1 MEQMLA
7 IRRPTPYGTIA
18 SHGEHF
24 VTAAAR
30 APDSPLD
37 PRSSLA
43 AFLSFVFPGL
53 GQAYNGQRQLAWM
66 LALPVVLLAAMAALA
81 LIAARAGV
89 LSQLLDSGFLVGL
102 IVLDLALL
110 GWRAVAI
117 AQAHGWRAPIS
128 VRHWTGWVTG
138 LLLVATLGMH
148 LLPAYWAVKAIDT
161 LGAVSREGSG
171 VSGGVG
177 GLPGET
183 PLPIPSHQPDVRRG
197 DRVNVLL
204 VGIDAGP
211 GRDHSLTDTM
221 LVVSLDPR
229 GGRSAMISV
238 PRDMYGTPLPDGRVY
253 NSKLNSLM
261 SFAAARPAEF
271 PAGGVGTL
279 KAAIG
284 ELLGIRIHYFA
295 AINLL
300 GFKQAVDA
308 IGGVDITVERL
319 INDPTYNNEFGEREG
334 FYLAPGQH
342 HLDGHLALAFV
353 RSRRGVGDNDF
364 TRADRQQQLLGAVQ
378 EKLTAG
384 NLVLALPGLLDAV
397 RDTISTDV
405 PESRLS
411 ELAAAVQ
418 EADMSR
424 LERIVLQP
432 PKYVTPGS
440 SPTAGYIL
448 IPDLAAIRS
457 AVADLLEGV
466 DPDQS
471 EAPAAGP

>member
-1 MEQMLA
+1 M
-7 IRRPTPYGTIA
+7 
-18 SHGEHF
+18 
-24 VTAAAR
+24 TAAAR
-30 APDSPLD
+30 TPGHQLD

-66 LALPVVLLAAMAALA
+66 LALPVVLLAATAALA

-128 VRHWTGWVTG
+128 ARHWTGWVTG
-138 LLLVATLGMH
+138 LLLAVTLGMH

-171 VSGGVG
+171 VSRGGVG

-183 PLPIPSHQPDVRRG
+183 PLPIPSDQPDVRRG

-204 VGIDAGP
+204 VGIDAAP

-229 GGRSAMISV
+229 GGRSAMISI

-261 SFAAARPAEF
+261 AFAAARPAEF
-271 PAGGVGTL
+271 PDGGVGTL

-308 IGGVDITVERL
+308 IGGVDITVERA
-319 INDPTYNNEFGEREG
+319 INDPTYTNEYGVGEG
-334 FYLAPGQH
+334 FYLPVGRH

-353 RSRRGVGDNDF
+353 RSRKGIGDNDF
-364 TRADRQQQLLGAVQ
+364 TRAARQQQLLAAVRD
-378 EKLTAG
+378 KLTAG
-384 NLVLALPGLLDAV
+384 
-397 RDTISTDV
+397 
-405 PESRLS
+405 
-411 ELAAAVQ
+411 
-418 EADMSR
+418 
-424 LERIVLQP
+424 
-432 PKYVTPGS
+432 
-440 SPTAGYIL
+440 
-448 IPDLAAIRS
+448 
-457 AVADLLEGV
+457 
-466 DPDQS
+466 
-471 EAPAAGP
+471 

>member
-1 MEQMLA
+1 
-7 IRRPTPYGTIA
+7 
-18 SHGEHF
+18 

-30 APDSPLD
+30 STGQPLD

-53 GQAYNGQRQLAWM
+53 GQAYNGQRRLAGM
-66 LALPVVLLAAMAALA
+66 LALPVVLLVATGILA
-81 LIAARAGV
+81 FVAARAGV
-89 LSQLLDSGFLVGL
+89 LSRLLDSGFLVGL
-102 IVLDLALL
+102 IVLDFALL
-110 GWRAVAI
+110 GWRLIAI
-117 AQAHGWRAPIS
+117 AQAHGWRARLS
-128 VRHWTGWVTG
+128 VRHWTGWITG

-148 LLPAYWAVKAIDT
+148 LVPAYWAVKAIDT

-171 VSGGVG
+171 VSRGVG

-183 PLPIPSHQPDVRRG
+183 PLPIPSDQPDVRG
-197 DRVNVLL
+197 GERVNVLL
-204 VGIDAGP
+204 VGIDAAP

-221 LVVSLDPR
+221 LVVSLDPH

-261 SFAAARPAEF
+261 AYAAARPGEF

-279 KAAIG
+279 KGAIG

-308 IGGVDITVERL
+308 IGGVDITVQRQ

-334 FYLAPGQH
+334 FFLAPGRH

-364 TRADRQQQLLGAVQ
+364 TRADRQQQLLAAVR

-397 RDTISTDV
+397 KNTISTDV

-411 ELAAAVQ
+411 DLAVAVQ
-418 EADMSR
+418 EADMSD

-432 PKYVTPGS
+432 PNFVTPS
-440 SPTAGYIL
+440 SSATAGYIL
-448 IPDLAAIRS
+448 IPDLELIRET
-457 AVADLLEGV
+457 VADMLAGDGADE
-466 DPDQS
+466 S
-471 EAPAAGP
+471 EAPAAGS